1 MEKVVVKFKKLD
13 ENATIPSYAHEGDIG
28 MDIKAIGIEWD
39 EEKDTYI
46 YHTGLA
52 VETEEDVG
60 MWLLPRSSNTKKEC
74 YLPNSIGLIDTFI
87 YRGELQFRW
96 KLRTSLNVMQET
108 AGLHAFM
115 MALKNGSE
123 MNVAVKE
130 YDKAKEYVLENA
142 RKFVYAPY
150 GSGDKIGQMVMF
162 KRYLTECIEVD
173 KLSETVRGTGGFG
186 STGK

>member
-1 MEKVVVKFKKLD
+1 MEKVEVKFKKLFTT
-13 ENATIPSYAHEGDIG
+13 AVIPSYAHEGDIG
-28 MDIKAIGIEWD
+28 MDIKTIGVEWD
-39 EEKDTYI
+39 EDNDTYI

-60 MWLLPRSSNTKKEC
+60 MWLLPRSSNTKTEC

-96 KLRTSLNVMQET
+96 KLRTSISVMQET
-108 AGLHAFM
+108 SGLRAFM

-123 MNVAVKE
+123 MDVAVKE

-142 RKFVYAPY
+142 RNFVYAPY
-150 GSGDKIGQMVMF
+150 KIGEKIGQMVMF
-162 KRYLTECIEVD
+162 KRYLTECIEVE
-173 KLSETVRGTGGFG
+173 KLSETIRGTGGFG